1 LTGIFGR
8 RLDSEVEK
16 RSRHMMVIR
25 QVGSGVAGPD
35 NTAGGRGAQ
44 KSSSRAL
51 PPIVIFIST
60 LALFLPPSLMGV
72 GTFDEGF
79 IVTGAMQ
86 VLHGK
91 LPYRDFLSFY
101 GPGQYY
107 LTAGLFAV
115 FGERLAVVHIAHA
128 ALLAGLAAAVFA
140 VARAATK
147 DQRATPTITVLAFA
161 GIPLYA
167 QPQVGYPAI
176 SALLAL
182 LLATLVFGQWVVGQR
197 WRILGLASLFV
208 GIASIFR
215 WDFGVFGLLAL
226 AITITA
232 LVLSRP
238 TAARRMVLMGVC
250 ATGPALSIMAAV
262 YLPLLVLY
270 SDPTRWYQE
279 ILRFSMVEFP
289 KWRNVEYLR
298 PLYSAL
304 ATSLRDGSGALF
316 STSIL
321 GLSYVVLPVSLVLAT
336 LGVVGLRVQGRDVF
350 SDRASAQSLLLCL
363 VSLFLLNQMRVRPTL
378 PQGFAAVVASLPLF
392 PYVLGVL
399 PAHSRFTLAMRTVGL
414 VGGFILGSLLFKAA
428 FINWFFAFD
437 TRAIALNVPRAAG
450 IRVQRELAYYAELVN
465 YIQSRTNDGEAI
477 FSGAVDHSRLYF
489 TDCMLYFLTNRPP
502 ADRFVEL
509 ESGISNTRAGQQE
522 IVKSLREKAVRVV
535 VLLAMDSKEPN
546 LTSVSNG
553 VHDLDDFL
561 AEHYRPSRKF
571 GPYTV
576 LEAK

>member
-1 LTGIFGR
+1 
-8 RLDSEVEK
+8 
-16 RSRHMMVIR
+16 
-25 QVGSGVAGPD
+25 
-35 NTAGGRGAQ
+35 
-44 KSSSRAL
+44 
-51 PPIVIFIST
+51 
-60 LALFLPPSLMGV
+60 
-72 GTFDEGF
+72 
-79 IVTGAMQ
+79 
-86 VLHGK
+86 
-91 LPYRDFLSFY
+91 
-101 GPGQYY
+101 
-107 LTAGLFAV
+107 
-115 FGERLAVVHIAHA
+115 
-128 ALLAGLAAAVFA
+128 
-140 VARAATK
+140 
-147 DQRATPTITVLAFA
+147 
-161 GIPLYA
+161 
-167 QPQVGYPAI
+167 
-176 SALLAL
+176 
-182 LLATLVFGQWVVGQR
+182 
-197 WRILGLASLFV
+197 
-208 GIASIFR
+208 
-215 WDFGVFGLLAL
+215 
-226 AITITA
+226 
-232 LVLSRP
+232 
-238 TAARRMVLMGVC
+238 
-250 ATGPALSIMAAV
+250 
-262 YLPLLVLY
+262 
-270 SDPTRWYQE
+270 
-279 ILRFSMVEFP
+279 MVEFP

-336 LGVVGLRVQGRDVF
+336 LGVVGLRLVQGREVL

-363 VSLFLLNQMRVRPTL
+363 VSLFLLHQMRVRPSVVHAF
-378 PQGFAAVVASLPLF
+378 PAVVASLPLF
-392 PYVLGVL
+392 PYILGVL

-414 VGGFILGSLLFKAA
+414 VGGFILGSLLFQAA